1 MSLRLYT
8 RLRGVRLTR
17 DGWWFCTA
25 GVCLFFVALN
35 SGNNLLYLLLSMLIS
50 LMVASLV
57 LAEASL
63 RGVVPRR
70 QPPSRLHAGA
80 PFLMGIALRND
91 KQRLPSFS
99 IEVEDL
105 CDDKVVDKRCYFLKI
120 PSGRT
125 QQTAYR
131 HSLPHRGRYVFSAF
145 RISTKFPFAL
155 FRSSRYI
162 EHRSEIL
169 VYPALVSLAHWPK
182 ALTTAVGDQSVMR
195 LGRRG
200 SFHALREY
208 RQGDDPREIHWRSSA
223 RRQRLMVREHEVEAV
238 QQVTLYI
245 DNSLPVDKQ
254 QNREELAKLEKV
266 ISWGASLGA
275 FYLDHGYAVRLCV
288 RSDDPPL
295 PLLWSPASLQ
305 KLLTTLALLP
315 TVSPEVPFQKPPQLP
330 RSAAVP
336 ITEHGDSLVV
346 IRSGAQPPRE
356 KHIGHVV
363 EAS

>member
-1 MSLRLYT
+1 MNLRFLT

-17 DGWWFCTA
+17 DGWWFCMA
-25 GVCLFFVALN
+25 GICLFFVALN
-35 SGNNLLYLLLSMLIS
+35 SGNNLLYLLLSMLLS
-50 LMVASLV
+50 LMVASLL

-63 RGVVPRR
+63 RGVIPKR
-70 QPPSRLHAGA
+70 QPPPRLHAGV
-80 PFLMGIALRND
+80 PFLMGIALRNE
-91 KQRLPSFS
+91 KQKLPSFS

-131 HSLPHRGRYVFSAF
+131 HSLPRRGRYVFSAF

-169 VYPALVSLAHWPK
+169 VYPTLISLEHWPK
-182 ALTTAVGDQSVMR
+182 ALTSAVGDQSVMR

-238 QQVTLYI
+238 QQVTLYV
-245 DNSLPVDKQ
+245 DNSLPIDKQ
-254 QNREELAKLEKV
+254 HDPEELAKLEKV

-288 RSDDPPL
+288 RSELPPL

-305 KLLTTLALLP
+305 KFLTTLALLP
-315 TVSPEVPFQKPPQLP
+315 TVSPEVPFQRPPPVP

-336 ITEHGDSLVV
+336 VSDHGDSLVV
-346 IRSGAQPPRE
+346 IRSGAPVPRE

>member
-1 MSLRLYT
+1 MNLRFLT

-25 GVCLFFVALN
+25 GICLFFVALN
-35 SGNNLLYLLLSMLIS
+35 SGNNLLYLLLSMLIA
-50 LMVASLV
+50 LMVTSLL

-63 RGVVPRR
+63 RGVIPKR
-70 QPPSRLHAGA
+70 QPPPRLHAGA
-80 PFLMGIALRND
+80 PFLMGIALRNE
-91 KQRLPSFS
+91 KQKLPSFS

-131 HSLPHRGRYVFSAF
+131 HSLPRRGRYVFSAF

-169 VYPALVSLAHWPK
+169 VYPTLISLQHWPK
-182 ALTTAVGDQSVMR
+182 ALTSAVGDQSVMR

-223 RRQRLMVREHEVEAV
+223 RRQRLMVREHEIEAV
-238 QQVTLYI
+238 QQVTLYV
-245 DNSLPVDKQ
+245 DNSLPVEKQ
-254 QNREELAKLEKV
+254 HDPEELAKLEKV

-288 RSDDPPL
+288 RSELPPL

-315 TVSPEVPFQKPPQLP
+315 TVSPEVPFQTPPPLP

-336 ITEHGDSLVV
+336 VSDHGDSLVV
-346 IRSGAQPPRE
+346 IRSGAPVPRE

>member
-1 MSLRLYT
+1 MSLRFLT

-25 GVCLFFVALN
+25 GICLFFVALN
-35 SGNNLLYLLLSMLIS
+35 SGNNLLYLLLSMLIA
-50 LMVASLV
+50 LMIASLV

-63 RGVVPRR
+63 RGVIPKR
-70 QPPSRLHAGA
+70 QPPPRLHAGT
-80 PFLMGIALRND
+80 PFLMGIALRNE
-91 KQRLPSFS
+91 KQKLPSFS

-131 HSLPHRGRYVFSAF
+131 HTLPRRGRYVFSAF

-162 EHRSEIL
+162 EHRSELL
-169 VYPALVSLAHWPK
+169 VYPALIQLEHWPK
-182 ALTTAVGDQSVMR
+182 ALTQAVGDQSISR

-223 RRQRLMVREHEVEAV
+223 RRQRLMVREHEIEAV

-245 DNSLPVDKQ
+245 DNALPVDKL
-254 QNREELAKLEKV
+254 RDPEELAKLEKV

-288 RSDDPPL
+288 RSVEPAL

-305 KLLTTLALLP
+305 KLLTTLAVLP
-315 TVSPEVPFQKPPQLP
+315 TVGPDVPFQSPPPLP
-330 RSAAVP
+330 RTSGMP
-336 ITEHGDSLVV
+336 ISSHGDSLVV
-346 IRSGAQPPRE
+346 IRSGAQVPRE
-356 KHIGHVV
+356 KHMGHVV

>member
-1 MSLRLYT
+1 MSLRFFT

-25 GVCLFFVALN
+25 GLCLFFVALN
-35 SGNNLLYLLLSMLIS
+35 SGNNLLYLLLSLLIALMAVS
-50 LMVASLV
+50 LI

-63 RGVVPRR
+63 RGVIPRR
-70 QPPSRLHAGA
+70 QPPPRLHAGA
-80 PFLMGIALRND
+80 PFLMGIALRNE
-91 KQRLPSFS
+91 KKRLPSFS

-131 HSLPHRGRYVFSAF
+131 HSLARRGRYVFSAF

-155 FRSSRYI
+155 FRSSRYV

-169 VYPALVSLAHWPK
+169 VYPALIPLEHWPK
-182 ALTTAVGDQSVMR
+182 ALTSAVGDQSVMR

-200 SFHALREY
+200 NFHALREY
-208 RQGDDPREIHWRSSA
+208 RQGDDSRDIHWRSSA

-238 QQVTLYI
+238 QQVTLYV
-245 DNSLPVDKQ
+245 DNSLPTEKQ
-254 QNREELAKLEKV
+254 HLPDEQAKLEKV

-288 RSDDPPL
+288 RSSEPPL
-295 PLLWSPASLQ
+295 PLLWSPSSLQ

-315 TVSPEVPFQKPPQLP
+315 TVAPEVPFQKPPPLP
-330 RSAAVP
+330 RSASVP
-336 ITEHGDSLVV
+336 IAAHGDSLVV
-346 IRSGAQPPRE
+346 IRMGAQVPRE
-356 KHIGHVV
+356 KHLGHVV